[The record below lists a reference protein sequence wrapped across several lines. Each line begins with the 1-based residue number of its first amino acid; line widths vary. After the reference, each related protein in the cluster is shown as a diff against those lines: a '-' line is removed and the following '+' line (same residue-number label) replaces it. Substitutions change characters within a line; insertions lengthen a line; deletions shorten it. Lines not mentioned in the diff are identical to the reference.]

1 MPHTPPRLDEYTLS
15 ALLAGTLS
23 EEEHQEALKLLADDA
38 SAQEL
43 VAMAS
48 MALDVET
55 TPTRVDRTASP
66 DRAARKP
73 RLRRRALWTAASTC
87 LVLFAF
93 SLGSFINTPST
104 ADGTEVR
111 TLRTQDGDRFVPIIS
126 TNTLELTWDAVED
139 AYSYDVQIWDADRAE
154 LVGETTT
161 KTNALKDSDAFAQ
174 ELSQKLQAGRVY
186 SLHLYA
192 TDAENR
198 RIVQSVP
205 TDFTYQPR

>member
-1 MPHTPPRLDEYTLS
+1 MPNTPPRLDEYTLS

-23 EEEHQEALKLLADDA
+23 EEEHQEALKLLATDE

-48 MALDVET
+48 MALDVEA
-55 TPTRVDRTASP
+55 PPVRVDRTASP
-66 DRAARKP
+66 DRAARQP
-73 RLRRRALWTAASTC
+73 RLRRHVRWATASTF

-93 SLGSFINTPST
+93 SLGSFLNTPST
-104 ADGTEVR
+104 SDDAGLH
-111 TLRTQDGDRFVPIIS
+111 TLRTQEGDRFVPIIS
-126 TNTLELTWDAVED
+126 TSTLELTWPAIED

-161 KTNALKDSDAFAQ
+161 KTNQLKDSDAFVQ
-174 ELSQKLQAGRVY
+174 ELSEKLKAGRVY